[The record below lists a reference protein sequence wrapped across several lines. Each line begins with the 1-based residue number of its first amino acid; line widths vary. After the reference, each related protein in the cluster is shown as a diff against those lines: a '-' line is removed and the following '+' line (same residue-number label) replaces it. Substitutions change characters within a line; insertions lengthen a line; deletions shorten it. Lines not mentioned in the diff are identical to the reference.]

1 MDLDKYVSLLDLEKY
16 HSKLM
21 EGVSSIEDI
30 AEIFFD
36 DVSDLFEC
44 ESGSISLKEG
54 VSKSSLSGAII
65 LPTEINEVKCRSYES
80 NLFRETLVTSLFI
93 PRTYN
98 EAKLY
103 SSQNQGALSL
113 KEVYIDNETIPQGA
127 FEARYGGGNIEF
139 VYMTDRVK
147 NFGDRAFYGCENLYK
162 IRLSENISAI
172 PSNAFYGC
180 ALEEIDLPKNLKS
193 IGSQAFSYCT
203 ELKEVVL
210 PDTLKNLNSRAFE
223 YSGLESI
230 VIPDTV
236 YGDGSGYLSNTFE
249 GCESLERAVVGNS
262 IIGLSGTFK
271 NAKRLSEVTLG
282 GITLTYINN
291 GAFEGCSL
299 LRSISIPVS
308 VATINNAFSKCYS
321 LTDIT
326 IAEGNNNYSAENG
339 IIYNKAKT
347 RIYEWPSASGE
358 ITVSL
363 PYAEYTFRDND
374 NITSVIL
381 NTPNLYYRCFYSCNN
396 LESVSLPEGLTT
408 IPKESFSSTKI
419 SSIVIPSTVKTIDEN
434 AFNGCNELTS
444 ITIPQSVTSI
454 NKNAFLS
461 CSKLSQVTISEGC
474 TTIGSGAFGTCPSL
488 TSIVIP
494 DSCTSLGDS
503 AFLNDTSLESVVLG
517 SGISKI
523 SNYTFNGCT
532 HLASLTVKRTTPPT
546 MSYAA
551 YTGIDNAGTIY
562 VPSDAVE
569 TYRSNSTWSRWAGKI
584 QAITE

>member
-65 LPTEINEVKCRSYES
+65 LPTEINEVKCRSYEY

-93 PRTYN
+93 PKSYN

-103 SSQNQGALSL
+103 SAQNYVGTLISSL
-113 KEVYIDNETIPQGA
+113 KEVYIDNDTIPQNA
-127 FEARYGGGNIEF
+127 FRASVGGDKIEL
-139 VYMTDRVK
+139 VYMTDRVRSL
-147 NFGDRAFYGCENLYK
+147 GSSAFHDCENLKK
-162 IRLSENISAI
+162 IRLSENLSEI
-172 PSNAFYGC
+172 PSDAFRDCYS
-180 ALEEIDLPKNLKS
+180 LKEIDLPKNLKS
-193 IGSQAFSYCT
+193 IGSGAFSYCYD
-203 ELKEVVL
+203 LKEITL
-210 PDTLKNLNSRAFE
+210 PKTLNSLSNSFS

-230 VIPDTV
+230 TIPDSVTSSPL
-236 YGDGSGYLSNTFE
+236 YGTFE
-249 GCESLERAVVGNS
+249 GCDSLEIAVVGNS
-262 IIGLSGTFK
+262 IGELNGTFK
-271 NAKRLSEVTLG
+271 SAKKLRSVVLG
-282 GITLTYINN
+282 SGLKTISN
-291 GAFEGCSL
+291 GAFEGCTS
-299 LRSISIPVS
+299 LRSISIPDNVTS
-308 VATINNAFSKCYS
+308 INNAFKGCSS
-321 LTDIT
+321 LTT
-326 IAEGNNNYSAENG
+326 INIGENNSIYSAENG

-347 RIYEWPSASGE
+347 KIYEWPTASGE

-374 NITSVIL
+374 NITGVIL

-408 IPKESFSSTKI
+408 IPKESFFATKI

-474 TTIGSGAFGTCPSL
+474 TTIGSGAFGSCPSL

-494 DSCTSLGDS
+494 DSCTSLGES
-503 AFLNDTSLESVVLG
+503 SFSGDTSLESVVLG

-523 SNYTFNGCT
+523 YNYTFSRCT
-532 HLASLTVKRTTPPT
+532 HLASLTIKRTTPPT

-551 YTGIDNAGTIY
+551 YTGIDNAGVIY
-562 VPSDAVE
+562 VPSEAVE
-569 TYRSNSTWSRWAGKI
+569 TYKSNSSWSRWASKI